1 MKSVQAVLI
10 SFSFV
15 FLLAACGPKYITKGE
30 AFPKMYSVRPLSVL
44 VLPPINE
51 STAAD
56 AKEYYCA
63 TIAEPLSLSGYYV
76 FPIEVVSDILKNEGI
91 YDTETLLAVPPRKFK
106 EYFGADAVM
115 YITIRKWNTAYY
127 VVAGNVTVSLHFLLR
142 STTTGE
148 DLWQYEGI
156 IVEDTTVT
164 SSGGGLGGL
173 AAALIMTAV
182 KTAATDYIPV
192 AQRTNWM
199 VLNTIPYGKYHPEYD
214 KDRGLKAVR
223 IDRKQK

>member
-1 MKSVQAVLI
+1 MKSIQAVLI
-10 SFSFV
+10 SLSFV
-15 FLLAACGPKYITKGE
+15 FLLGACGPKYITKGE
-30 AFPKMYSVRPLSVL
+30 AFPKMYSVQPLSVL

-56 AKEYYCA
+56 AKEYYCT
-63 TIAEPLSLSGYYV
+63 TIAEPLSLSGFYV

-91 YDTETLLAVPPRKFK
+91 YDTETLLAVPPRKFR

-127 VVAGNVTVSLHFLLR
+127 VVGGNVTVSLQFLLR

-148 DLWQYEGI
+148 DLWQYEGT

-164 SSGGGLGGL
+164 SSGGGLAGL

-214 KDRGLKAVR
+214 KDRNLKAVR
-223 IDRKQK
+223 IDRK